1 MFEQVRFQIVNP
13 DMTDIDND
21 IYGGIAEYT
30 EIEDEKILLRVICG
44 CCGGVFEPEDVKI
57 LERYSWVDISDEIMG
72 D

>member
-13 DMTDIDND
+13 DLTDVDND

-30 EIEDEKILLRVICG
+30 EIEDEPILLRVICG
-44 CCGGVFEPEDVKI
+44 CCGSVFEPEDVKI
-57 LERYSWVDISDEIMG
+57 LERYSWVNISDEITG